1 MKVAGFGL
9 KASNTAPLSKEV
21 QRLVFEMVL
30 NGASEGEVS
39 EVLLPLSKDLRE
51 GVIDIKRVS
60 LSTRL
65 GMNLRD
71 YKTLSGGSKA
81 ADYYNRNMGD
91 DPFKK
96 GDSVKW
102 TYVSSTPSGMEVT
115 DIVGFRE
122 PSDIEGFE
130 LDAETILQKMVKA
143 KLKSVYDT
151 LEWDLEGALGAPRP
165 KNYGWW

>member
-1 MKVAGFGL
+1 
-9 KASNTAPLSKEV
+9 
-21 QRLVFEMVL
+21 
-30 NGASEGEVS
+30 
-39 EVLLPLSKDLRE
+39 
-51 GVIDIKRVS
+51 
-60 LSTRL
+60 
-65 GMNLRD
+65 
-71 YKTLSGGSKA
+71 
-81 ADYYNRNMGD
+81 
-91 DPFKK
+91 
-96 GDSVKW
+96 
-102 TYVSSTPSGMEVT
+102 MEVT